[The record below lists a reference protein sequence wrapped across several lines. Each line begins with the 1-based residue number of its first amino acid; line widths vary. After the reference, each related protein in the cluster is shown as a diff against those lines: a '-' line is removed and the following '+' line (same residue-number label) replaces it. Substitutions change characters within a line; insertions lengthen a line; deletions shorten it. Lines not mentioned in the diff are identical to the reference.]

1 MVRKFYFAPHWNH
14 HQAGLEALVALHEL
28 RNLCLLWRFRRYT
41 YGSQPDDGLRG
52 IFQTMPVAR
61 QIHMRLQG
69 LLSLDANTCHQQEAQ
84 PRRVLDV
91 VISQNKIPTE
101 RFTWLVML
109 LLV

>member
-1 MVRKFYFAPHWNH
+1 
-14 HQAGLEALVALHEL
+14 
-28 RNLCLLWRFRRYT
+28 
-41 YGSQPDDGLRG
+41 
-52 IFQTMPVAR
+52 
-61 QIHMRLQG
+61 MRLQG